1 MNITIHRD
9 GQNYGPYSVPDVR
22 QHLAS
27 GSLTLTDLAFIE
39 GASEWTTLG
48 QVPGFASSTPPP
60 PPSRALSTDLP
71 VEVSPKSDFS
81 NLKPYYQ
88 KQFQKIEESNDQR
101 KFSWNWPAFFFAFI
115 WAFSKGLN
123 KNGILFLIIIV
134 LVQLSTQES
143 NWWIIR
149 SGLLFHCYYGCRANW
164 LYYNKAKYNN
174 QLWM

>member
-48 QVPGFASSTPPP
+48 QVPGIATNTPPP
-60 PPSRALSTDLP
+60 PPSRILSGALP
-71 VEVSPKSDFS
+71 EQESPTTNFS

-88 KQFQKIEESNDQR
+88 ERFKKIEESNEQYQA
-101 KFSWNWPAFFFAFI
+101 KWNWAAFFFTWI
-115 WAFSKGLN
+115 WAYTKGLN
-123 KNGILFLIIIV
+123 KNATLFL
-134 LVQLSTQES
+134 
-143 NWWIIR
+143 
-149 SGLLFHCYYGCRANW
+149 LLCFVAAGAFGAPLGVVMIYYGIRGNW
-164 LYYNKAKYNN
+164 LYYNKVKYNKD
-174 QLWM
+174 LWF